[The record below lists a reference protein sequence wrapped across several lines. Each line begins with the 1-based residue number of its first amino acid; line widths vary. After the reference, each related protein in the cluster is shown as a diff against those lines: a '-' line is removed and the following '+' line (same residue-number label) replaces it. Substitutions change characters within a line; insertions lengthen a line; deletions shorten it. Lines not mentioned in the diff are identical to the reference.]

1 MKKQI
6 KTVLFTLLA
15 LPGLVGH
22 AADKPS
28 KEEAKEIAT
37 IKQERNFI
45 VEGNKLYR
53 NQRFAEAEVLYRKA
67 LEVAPGSETAAYN
80 LAASLIR
87 QAGSADPNAGNNPM
101 QEAQAL
107 LSGLAKNAT
116 DVSIS
121 EKAYYNLGNMSF
133 NKEDYAQSIEMYKN
147 SLRKN
152 PDNDLT
158 RENLRLAQLKKKEQ
172 DQNKDKNQDKNQDQ
186 QNQDQKQQDQQKN
199 PDQNQQNQ
207 DQNQDQQQQQ
217 QDKDKDKKQDRQQQ
231 QSISQSNADKILKA
245 MENEEAATRRRIEAQ
260 QRKNAEGGRRH
271 VTKPW

>member
-1 MKKQI
+1 MTRYFLI
-6 KTVLFTLLA
+6 ATSLFFA
-15 LPGLVGH
+15 SVFPGM
-22 AADKPS
+22 AADKP
-28 KEEAKEIAT
+28 AKEDAKEVMT
-37 IKQERNFI
+37 VKQERNFI

-53 NQRFAEAEVLYRKA
+53 DKRFAEAEVLYRKA

-80 LAASLIR
+80 LAAALIR

-107 LSGLAKNAT
+107 LSGLAKNAR

-133 NKEDYAQSIEMYKN
+133 NQEDYTQSIEMYKN

-172 DQNKDKNQDKNQDQ
+172 DQNKDKNQDQNQDQ

-199 PDQNQQNQ
+199 PDKNKQ
-207 DQNQDQQQQQ
+207 DQQDQQDQQQQQ
-217 QDKDKDKKQDRQQQ
+217 QDKDKKQDRQQQ

-245 MENEEAATRRRIEAQ
+245 MENEEAATRRRVEAQ
-260 QRKNAEGGRRH
+260 QRKNAEGARKH

>member
-1 MKKQI
+1 MTRYFLI
-6 KTVLFTLLA
+6 AASLFFA
-15 LPGLVGH
+15 SAIPGT
-22 AADKPS
+22 AADKP
-28 KEEAKEIAT
+28 AKEDAKEVMT
-37 IKQERNFI
+37 VKQERNFI

-53 NQRFAEAEVLYRKA
+53 DKRFAEAEVLYRKA

-80 LAASLIR
+80 LAAALIR

-107 LSGLAKNAT
+107 LTGLAKNAR
-116 DVSIS
+116 DISIS

-133 NKEDYAQSIEMYKN
+133 NQEDYTQSIEMYKN

-172 DQNKDKNQDKNQDQ
+172 DQNKDKNQD
-186 QNQDQKQQDQQKN
+186 QNQDQKQQEQQKN
-199 PDQNQQNQ
+199 PDKNKQ
-207 DQNQDQQQQQ
+207 DQQDQQDQQQQQ
-217 QDKDKDKKQDRQQQ
+217 QDKDKKQDRQQQ

-245 MENEEAATRRRIEAQ
+245 MENEEAATRRRVEAQ
-260 QRKNAEGGRRH
+260 QRKNAEGARKQ